1 MPTMKQK
8 RFRNP
13 IDIIGIFLI
22 AFLIDALIFKHIP
35 FQYQNAIA
43 LSDILSF
50 LVTIILALYLAH
62 VVEKSREQKNAIGN
76 VLANMIQSLISE
88 CDDIQKALYANN
100 LNYLQ
105 AVAFTKKL
113 HQACSKIC
121 DIMGQAEFDCDSA
134 NATIKKLKNKK
145 ALRDNL
151 TTITPQKPD
160 DLDFLEVQN
169 NICSIGPSRIGKI
182 QKNITDLRH
191 DLYYLWATINM

>member
-1 MPTMKQK
+1 MKQK
-8 RFRNP
+8 KLHRNALEV
-13 IDIIGIFLI
+13 IGILLTGFFMATL
-22 AFLIDALIFKHIP
+22 LFKHAE
-35 FQYQNAIA
+35 FQYSNAIA
-43 LSDILSF
+43 LSDIIGF
-50 LVTIILALYLAH
+50 IVTILLALYLAH

-88 CDDIQKALYANN
+88 CDEIQKALYANN
-100 LNYLQ
+100 LNYNQ
-105 AVAFTKKL
+105 AITFTKKL
-113 HQACSKIC
+113 YQTCTRI
-121 DIMGQAEFDCDSA
+121 DNIMDRAEFDCPMA
-134 NATIKKLKNKK
+134 QTTIKKLKNKK

>member
-1 MPTMKQK
+1 MKQK

-62 VVEKSREQKNAIGN
+62 VVEKSREQKNAIVN
-76 VLANMIQSLISE
+76 VLVNMIQSLISE

-100 LNYLQ
+100 LNYFQ
-105 AVAFTKKL
+105 AVAFPKNIYQTCKNIESII
-113 HQACSKIC
+113 AR
-121 DIMGQAEFDCDSA
+121 AELECPMAKDL
-134 NATIKKLKNKK
+134 LKSLQNRT
-145 ALRDNL
+145 ALRKNL
-151 TTITPQKPD
+151 TTITPQKPG
-160 DLDFLEVQN
+160 DLDFLEVHN

-191 DLYYLWATINM
+191 DLYYLWATINL